1 MNGMKNI
8 AEYRKSPRFAGKV
21 CIFFLMREKKSNFTL
36 TKQKETA
43 FSTVVIRMEKQDVEV
58 NSNHLFQS

>member
-1 MNGMKNI
+1 
-8 AEYRKSPRFAGKV
+8 
-21 CIFFLMREKKSNFTL
+21 MREKKSNFTL

-43 FSTVVIRMEKQDVEV
+43 FSTVAIRMEKQDVEV